1 MPCVIQPNMPKKKAI
16 SAAEITQ
23 KRGVRSASRAVTPVS
38 PAAVAGVAPTPAA
51 SPSSSAPTSAGW
63 SRTRKRQRGVKSTV
77 RAMPTAT
84 NEPCQP
90 KASMAMRMRGT
101 TTKPPSEKPMARM
114 PTASPRRRAN
124 Q

>member
-1 MPCVIQPNMPKKKAI
+1 M
-16 SAAEITQ
+16 TQ

-38 PAAVAGVAPTPAA
+38 AAGGAGVALPPGAA
-51 SPSSSAPTSAGW
+51 PPSTSVPTSAGW
-63 SRTRKRQRGVKSTV
+63 SRRRNRQRGVKRAAV
-77 RAMPTAT
+77 AMPTAT

-90 KASMAMRMRGT
+90 KTSMAMRMRGT

-114 PTASPRRRAN
+114 PTASPRRRVN